1 MPRFSTPEPL
11 FWAASARQA
20 GSQANLLL
28 MDDFGLI
35 QRPRSKAS
43 LAICGLLLCSLT
55 WAQSEDHPVPL
66 GDFAR
71 SLRKRGQPAASPTII
86 DNDNISQI
94 MDEVESQRLTRASLL
109 YSFDATGKTFQ
120 VSSPDV
126 TCSLSFNANATS
138 LLSRP
143 YAPIDLPEEEL
154 IKLDGPASIND
165 EELQISVFNGTQWKV
180 EEITVGLTVL
190 RHPSETAGYYG
201 PGKLVPASSEA
212 ATIAEKHPD
221 VTTLHRLKATAP
233 PSEVTVFKSPL
244 SITLAPGDE
253 WHWAIIQAKG
263 EPPEK
268 FPPPLPPFP

>member
-1 MPRFSTPEPL
+1 
-11 FWAASARQA
+11 
-20 GSQANLLL
+20 
-28 MDDFGLI
+28 MDDSGLI
-35 QRPRSKAS
+35 RRQRSKAS
-43 LAICGLLLCSLT
+43 LAMCGLLLCSLT

-71 SLRKRGQPAASPTII
+71 SLRKRDQLTSSPTII

-126 TCSLSFNANATS
+126 TCSLSFNANATA

-154 IKLDGPASIND
+154 IKLDGPATIDD

-180 EEITVGLTVL
+180 EEITVGLTIL
-190 RHPSETAGYYG
+190 RHPNVTAGYYG
-201 PGKLVPASSEA
+201 SGKLVPASSET
-212 ATIAEKHPD
+212 ATISEKHPD

-233 PSEVTVFKSPL
+233 PSEVTVFKAPL
-244 SITLAPGDE
+244 SIALVPGDE

-268 FPPPLPPFP
+268 LPASVLPIP